1 MAPAA
6 GGDRPRARPAGNVV
20 RAGALIAVATLA
32 LFLLAEGAAAT
43 TYFAHTLLIRP
54 NATMPTEERHAE
66 YDSLLGWTNRANLL
80 LPDLYGEGVWFQ
92 SNGQRLRADRDY
104 GEEAPPGRVRVVC
117 SGDSFTM
124 GYSVSNDEAWCRL
137 LELRDARLE
146 TVNLA
151 VSGYGLDQAWLR
163 YRRDAAGLAHD
174 VHLFAFITD
183 DFARMLTSS
192 FLGYPKPFLR
202 LAGDSLV
209 VGNVP
214 VPPKPSFFR
223 ARARLR
229 DATEHLN
236 AVRLA
241 RAVLR
246 RLGLW
251 DRQPLDRQVVLEEDL
266 QPIVAAVLADL
277 RRGAAERGSILVLVH
292 LPQLHDGRDSYADR
306 WRAFVAAE
314 AARQGIP
321 LLDLVASF
329 RDIPVVR
336 SDSLFERTLGHYN
349 AAGNRWVA
357 DRVLEGLA
365 GLPAAQQRIRDRR
378 EATGPRDPP

>member
-1 MAPAA
+1 MAPA
-6 GGDRPRARPAGNVV
+6 GGERRQPRPGRNAL

-32 LFLLAEGAAAT
+32 LFLLGEGAAAT

-66 YDSLLGWTNRANLL
+66 YDSLLGWTNRPDLL
-80 LPDLYGEGVWFQ
+80 LPDLYGAGIWFQ

-104 GEEAPPGRVRVVC
+104 GHEVPSGRVRVVC

-137 LELRDARLE
+137 LELRDSRLE

-163 YRRDAAGLAHD
+163 YRRDGTAFTHD

-183 DFARMLTSS
+183 DFSRMLTSS

-202 LAGDSLV
+202 LAGDSLI

-229 DATEHLN
+229 DATDHLN
-236 AVRLA
+236 SIRLA

-251 DRQPLDRQVVLEEDL
+251 ERQPIDRQVIGEEDL
-266 QPIVAAVLADL
+266 RPIVAAVLADL
-277 RRGAAERGSILVLVH
+277 RRLAAERGSIPVLVY

-306 WRAFVAAE
+306 WRAFVSAE
-314 AARQGIP
+314 AMRQGMP
-321 LLDLVASF
+321 LLDLVAGL

-349 AAGNRWVA
+349 ADGNRWVA

-365 GLPAAQQRIRDRR
+365 GLPAVQQRIRDRR
-378 EATGPRDPP
+378 EAPGQPDPP